1 MVFNSNNI
9 MNKSKL
15 FFALLIVLVIF
26 SSCKTDDVKPF
37 VTLSSNVTSISE
49 NDSVATITAS
59 ILVATQ
65 NDIVVTLDTIGSTA
79 KGDSVDFVLKPSII
93 IIPAGS
99 LSGTAKLTAIPDNLK
114 QGNQTVLITLKSV
127 VGGSSNDNQK
137 LTITIIDDDIPV
149 KKPPILVEDFDYTA
163 GDALTLHGWVNHS
176 GTTGPILVTS
186 PGLTFTGYVGSG
198 IGLAAGLNSTT
209 QKVNKSFG
217 AQTKD
222 SVYASFMVN
231 ATATSVTGDCFF
243 HIYDPLQ
250 TASVMR
256 GKVYLANGTTT
267 GKMKLGLAFSSTSPT
282 YYATE
287 LDFGTTYLVVLKYTI
302 KDALPDQV
310 SLYVFQ
316 AGDDFSTEPTTPTVG
331 PLTGTGADI
340 PPTSVALRQ
349 FDAAQRITVDGIRV
363 NTEWNLKP

>member
-1 MVFNSNNI
+1 
-9 MNKSKL
+9 MNKIKL
-15 FFALLIVLVIF
+15 FFGLFIIAIGFIT
-26 SSCKTDDVKPF
+26 SCKTDDVKPF

-59 ILVATQ
+59 ILVASQ
-65 NDIVVTLDTIGSTA
+65 NDIAVTLDTIGSTA
-79 KGDSVDFVLKPSII
+79 KGDSIDFTLKPSVI

-99 LSGTAKLTAIPDNLK
+99 LSGSAKLTTVPDNLK
-114 QGNQTVLITLKSV
+114 QGNQTVVITIKSL
-127 VGGSSNDNQK
+127 VGANSNDNQK
-137 LTITIIDDDIPV
+137 LTITILDDDIPP
-149 KKPPILVEDFDYTA
+149 KKPYLLVEDFDYPA

-176 GTTGPILVTS
+176 GTTSPILVTS

-217 AQTKD
+217 AQTSG
-222 SVYASFMVN
+222 SVYASFLVN
-231 ATATSVTGDCFF
+231 ATATLASGDCFL

-250 TASVMR
+250 AASVMR
-256 GKVYLANGTTT
+256 GKVYLANGSTT

-282 YYATE
+282 YYTTE
-287 LDFGTTYLVVLKYTI
+287 LDFGTTYLVVLKYI
-302 KDALPDQV
+302 IIDGALNDQV

-316 AGDDFSTEPTTPTVG
+316 TGDDFTNEPTSPAVG
-331 PLTGTGADI
+331 PLTGTGSDI

-349 FDAAQRITVDGIRV
+349 FDATQRITVDGIRV